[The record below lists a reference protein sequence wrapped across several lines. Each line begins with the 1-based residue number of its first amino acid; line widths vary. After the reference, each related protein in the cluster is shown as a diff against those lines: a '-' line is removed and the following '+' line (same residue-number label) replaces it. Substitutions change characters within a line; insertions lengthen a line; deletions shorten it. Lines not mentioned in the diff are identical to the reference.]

1 MSVSNVERRSLG
13 QTECEVSVLGFGG
26 VIVANTSPETAARY
40 VAEAFDRGINYF
52 DVAPF
57 YGNAQNRLGPAL
69 APYRD
74 RCFLACKSRERTAD
88 GMLKDMENSLRL
100 LKTDRFD
107 LYQLHSLQSVEED
120 VDAAFAP
127 GGAMETVE
135 KAKQD
140 GKILNVGFSAHTE
153 EAAHAAMDRYDFDTV
168 LFPLNYFTWQG
179 GFGHSVYERAREK
192 GMGVLALK
200 SLAHRRWTREEFK
213 EFFRPWPKCWYKP
226 LQEPDHIALA
236 LRFTL
241 GLPVDAAI
249 PPGHWDLFEQCLKIV
264 ESNSFGPVSD
274 EELFPLAAL
283 GEGVRPLFEVAV
295 S

>member
-1 MSVSNVERRSLG
+1 MSAGKVERRILG
-13 QTECEVSVLGFGG
+13 QTGRELSVLGFGG
-26 VIVANTSPETAARY
+26 VIVANTSPTTAVRY
-40 VAEAFDRGINYF
+40 VAEAFERGINYF

-57 YGNAQNRLGPAL
+57 YGNAQDRLGPAL

-74 RCFLACKSRERTAD
+74 QCFLACKSRERTAD
-88 GMLKDMENSLRL
+88 GILKELENSLRL

-120 VDAAFAP
+120 VEAAFAP

-135 KAKQD
+135 KAKRD

-153 EAAHAAMDRYDFDTV
+153 EAAHAAMDRYDFDTL
-168 LFPLNYFTWQG
+168 LFPFNYFTWQG

-200 SLAHRRWTREEFK
+200 SLAHRAWTKK
-213 EFFRPWPKCWYKP
+213 EYKEPSRLWPKCWYKP
-226 LQEPDHIALA
+226 LQQPDHIALA

-249 PPGHWDLFEQCLKIV
+249 PPGHWDLFEQCLQIV

-274 EELFPLAAL
+274 EELFPLATL
-283 GEGVRPLFEVAV
+283 GEGMRPLFEVAV